1 MDGSPDYMAMLKC
14 NRMERD
20 ILSLML
26 GSETDLPWWWHI
38 EDVMHETDDP
48 IIALDA
54 MASLC
59 AAGLL
64 QRRGDYLL
72 ITRAALKFHQL
83 IT

>member
-1 MDGSPDYMAMLKC
+1 MLKC
-14 NRMERD
+14 SQTERH
-20 ILSLML
+20 ILLLML
-26 GSETDLPWWWHI
+26 GSETDLPWWWRVS
-38 EDVMHETDDP
+38 DLMHQADDP

-59 AAGLL
+59 EAGLL
-64 QRRGDYLL
+64 QRRGEYIL